1 MTTISPKRKENENA
15 NVVSSSSSKKL
26 KTQNGAKKFPL
37 GSNAATAGN
46 YPVGPNF
53 LHSLF
58 KGNAGRFG
66 LDTLGGVIY
75 CCQRDMKALDVWAA
89 MVEKGVQSIPVMLKN
104 DYHKYYGIIDVQDV
118 LNFILTHLGDKA
130 SEEKKTL
137 AELSKGVVKLERGLV
152 KDVMVHPL
160 SRKNPFHPV
169 CANHS
174 VLSVI
179 ELLAKEPHLHRVPVL
194 DNLQERKLVN
204 LITQSHVL
212 DFLVKN
218 LNVLGERAKKPV
230 RECREFF
237 KDVHT
242 CNENDTTVSAFRKMA
257 EFKVSGLAIVDD
269 TGRLKGALSCR
280 DVRVLGKDLHFF
292 WRMNQ
297 TVHNF
302 VRKLRN
308 MSDTTEEASSEE
320 HRPRTIVKCI
330 PSDTLGDVITKLHK
344 FKLHKIYLVD
354 TPSDRKLKGV
364 VSLRDVLKEC
374 LKL

>member
-1 MTTISPKRKENENA
+1 MIR
-15 NVVSSSSSKKL
+15 
-26 KTQNGAKKFPL
+26 
-37 GSNAATAGN
+37 
-46 YPVGPNF
+46 
-53 LHSLF
+53 
-58 KGNAGRFG
+58 
-66 LDTLGGVIY
+66 VI
-75 CCQRDMKALDVWAA
+75 D
-89 MVEKGVQSIPVMLKN
+89 I
-104 DYHKYYGIIDVQDV
+104 QDE

-130 SEEKKTL
+130 SDEKKTL
-137 AELSKGVVKLERGLV
+137 AELSKGVAKLENGLV
-152 KDVMVHPL
+152 KDVMAHPL
-160 SRKNPFHPV
+160 SRRNPFHPV

-194 DNLQERKLVN
+194 DNLQDRKLVN

-212 DFLVKN
+212 EYLVKN
-218 LNVLGERAKKPV
+218 LGLLGERAKKPV
-230 RECREFF
+230 RECMNFF
-237 KDVHT
+237 KQVHT
-242 CNENDTTVSAFRKMA
+242 CNENDTTLSAFRKMA

-280 DVRVLGKDLHFF
+280 DVRVLGKDMHFF

-297 TVHNF
+297 QVHNF
-302 VRKLRN
+302 VRKLRT
-308 MSDTTEEASSEE
+308 MSDTSESASSGE

-374 LKL
+374 LKM

>member
-1 MTTISPKRKENENA
+1 
-15 NVVSSSSSKKL
+15 
-26 KTQNGAKKFPL
+26 
-37 GSNAATAGN
+37 
-46 YPVGPNF
+46 
-53 LHSLF
+53 
-58 KGNAGRFG
+58 
-66 LDTLGGVIY
+66 
-75 CCQRDMKALDVWAA
+75 
-89 MVEKGVQSIPVMLKN
+89 
-104 DYHKYYGIIDVQDV
+104 
-118 LNFILTHLGDKA
+118 
-130 SEEKKTL
+130 
-137 AELSKGVVKLERGLV
+137 
-152 KDVMVHPL
+152 
-160 SRKNPFHPV
+160 
-169 CANHS
+169 
-174 VLSVI
+174 
-179 ELLAKEPHLHRVPVL
+179 
-194 DNLQERKLVN
+194 
-204 LITQSHVL
+204 
-212 DFLVKN
+212 
-218 LNVLGERAKKPV
+218 
-230 RECREFF
+230 
-237 KDVHT
+237 
-242 CNENDTTVSAFRKMA
+242 MA